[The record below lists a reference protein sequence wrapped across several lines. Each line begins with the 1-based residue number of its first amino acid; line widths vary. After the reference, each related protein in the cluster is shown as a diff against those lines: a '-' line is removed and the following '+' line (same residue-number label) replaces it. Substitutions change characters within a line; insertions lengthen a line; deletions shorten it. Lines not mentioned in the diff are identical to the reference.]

1 GRALSGCGLW
11 ASGHER
17 RLPGEADSVTTR
29 GRLPAPRLRVRPAV
43 DSRFMYERPG
53 YQTLLGRIRDNIR
66 LYIRKQIELP
76 KQEIAEIIRANVR
89 AVMWFGVAFAFV
101 LGALISLTVLVI
113 ALIALV
119 LPWWASALIVLALFL
134 VLAGLTGFIGYKK
147 LDLRAGAPA
156 QSQGRRRTHRPHGRT
171 HRPPPRPRAQ
181 AAPRAAAQGDRRD
194 RAAAEAEADVLRGD
208 RRRDHIGAHADRAAL
223 RIASGGRR

>member
-1 GRALSGCGLW
+1 
-11 ASGHER
+11 
-17 RLPGEADSVTTR
+17 
-29 GRLPAPRLRVRPAV
+29 
-43 DSRFMYERPG
+43 MYERPG

-101 LGALISLTVLVI
+101 LGALISLTVFVI

-134 VLAGLTGFIGYKK
+134 GLAALTGFIGYKK
-147 LDLRAGAPA
+147 LDLRGPTRSINSLKETVRWAKA
-156 QSQGRRRTHRPHGRT
+156 RLLGRT
-171 HRPPPRPRAQ
+171 
-181 AAPRAAAQGDRRD
+181 
-194 RAAAEAEADVLRGD
+194 
-208 RRRDHIGAHADRAAL
+208 
-223 RIASGGRR
+223 AS